1 MPKVKLSV
9 QKIRYVSAVATVYIM
24 TIGIIGYALSPALL
38 PSTTVYADTKKSEQ
52 LPHKPATPRFVVV
65 SGKPVRVTIP
75 DYGIDL
81 PVDEGFYNP
90 ADGSW
95 TLSETHAQFAMI
107 SVLANNFGGN
117 TFVYGHGTDAVFGKI
132 GTAPP
137 PVGTVAKIYTD
148 NNHVFV
154 YTLKDVRNLT
164 PNDTSVLD
172 NVSVGPPTLTIQT
185 CTGTF
190 SEWRTMFRF
199 GFERL
204 EQ

>member
-1 MPKVKLSV
+1 MTRPRLSL
-9 QKIRYVSAVATVYIM
+9 QKIRYISTVVTVYIS
-24 TIGIIGYALSPALL
+24 TVGVIGYALSPTIL
-38 PSTTVYADTKKSEQ
+38 PNTTVYADTKKSEQ
-52 LPHKPATPRFVVV
+52 LPHKPVTSRFVVV
-65 SGKPVRVTIP
+65 SGKPVRIAIP

-90 ADGSW
+90 NDGSW

-117 TFVYGHGTDAVFGKI
+117 TFIYGHGTDAVFGKI
-132 GTAPP
+132 GTSSPP
-137 PVGTVAKIYTD
+137 AGTVAKIYTD
-148 NNHVFV
+148 NNHIFV
-154 YTLKDVRNLT
+154 YTLKDVRSLT

-172 NVSVGPPTLTIQT
+172 NISAGPPTLTIQT

-199 GFERL
+199 SFERA